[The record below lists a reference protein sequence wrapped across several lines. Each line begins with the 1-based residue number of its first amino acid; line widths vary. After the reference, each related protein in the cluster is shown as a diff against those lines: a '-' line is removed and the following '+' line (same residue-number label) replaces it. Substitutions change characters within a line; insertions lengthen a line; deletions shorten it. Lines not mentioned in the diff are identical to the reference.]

1 MKTTTKA
8 ALLLLSTCIFFS
20 QASLAGWANRDS
32 EPVRDPSVKGGKKK
46 ECPNAVLET
55 RCSDLLDEAYDLIGA
70 LSMNEGVFLS
80 PKKGKQDADGL
91 QCKVSGAEI
100 KLGQDKPL
108 EASDALYQA
117 IEKVM
122 SLEGQGKMDDPNP
135 GIQEALEAAKF
146 CVDNP

>member
-8 ALLLLSTCIFFS
+8 AILLLSGTIFFS
-20 QASLAGWANRDS
+20 QAGLAGKPD
-32 EPVRDPSVKGGKKK
+32 RDPSEKI
-46 ECPNAVLET
+46 CPNADLQT
-55 RCSDLLDEAYDLIGA
+55 RCSAELNYAYDLIEDLHAIG
-70 LSMNEGVFLS
+70 GVFLS
-80 PKKGKQDADGL
+80 KNADRDAGTL

-100 KLGQDKPL
+100 KVGQDKTL
-108 EASDALYQA
+108 DASEALYKA

-135 GIQEALEAAKF
+135 GVQEALMAAKS